1 MFAKAV
7 VLVLALGACGCT
19 LLSMRQAR
27 LQAASQ
33 LVQIQLKVRQQ
44 DEKLWTLRTR
54 IGAAVTPDHVRL
66 MAAGIGPLR
75 PLWPAAPHVLGAE
88 SRQVVEIRPSLPN
101 RAAQAPAQDKAP
113 VRPAPAGKSKPAP
126 KEQRAQPQRARL
138 ATLEPQR

>member
-33 LVQIQLKVRQQ
+33 LVQVQLKVRQQ
-44 DEKLWTLRTR
+44 DEQLWKLRTR
-54 IGAAVTPDHVRL
+54 IGAAVTPDHVRE

-75 PLWPAAPHVLGAE
+75 PLWPARPGAGSE
-88 SRQVVEIRPSLPN
+88 FRQVVEMQPPPQTRTAPT
-101 RAAQAPAQDKAP
+101 AAQNKPAA
-113 VRPAPAGKSKPAP
+113 RPPAVKPKPAP
-126 KEQRAQPQRARL
+126 KETPAQSQRARL